1 MLPPRMAAPVNL
13 GDVVA
18 EKYLIERVLGKG
30 GMGVV
35 YVAKHLQLGER
46 VAIKFLQQKTLENE
60 ELVARFLR
68 EGRTAARLR
77 SEHIARVRDV
87 GTLPDGAPYLVMEYL
102 DGRDFDAV
110 LAEHGALDPQVA
122 VKYVL
127 QACEALAEAH
137 SMGIIHRD
145 LKPANLILIRKRDGS
160 TAIKIIDF
168 GISKL
173 SASEGEPGMTQA
185 AVMMGS
191 PLYMAPE
198 QMASARDADA
208 RSDV

>member
-1 MLPPRMAAPVNL
+1 MDAPVSI
-13 GDVVA
+13 GEVIAD
-18 EKYLIERVLGKG
+18 KYLVERILGKG

-35 YVAKHLQLGER
+35 YLAKHLQLGEL
-46 VAIKFLQQKTLENE
+46 VAIKFLRAKTLENP

-77 SEHIARVRDV
+77 SEHVARVRDV
-87 GTLPDGAPYLVMEYL
+87 GTMPDGAPYLVMEYL

-110 LAEHGALDPQVA
+110 LAEHGALEPQVA

-145 LKPANLILIRKRDGS
+145 LKPANLILIRKRDGT

-173 SASEGEPGMTQA
+173 ISTET
-185 AVMMGS
+185 
-191 PLYMAPE
+191 
-198 QMASARDADA
+198 
-208 RSDV
+208 